1 MGRRRVAACLI
12 VAGALARAVP
22 ARATT
27 TCAPPPNADARVGAI
42 DGLER
47 LHWIERRMD
56 HEAARARFWTRAWG
70 IGIGAAGLGSLAA
83 VPFVAPSD
91 RVDWYTGAAS
101 AAIGVVPFL
110 VSPLSVT
117 RDAPKITAAVATLPA
132 DDAAHVCA
140 TLVDAEGRL
149 AAAAANERWQRG
161 WWTHAGNIAFNTGI
175 LLFLGLGYHHWV
187 SGILNGASGAAVGE
201 AIILTQPTG
210 SISDLRSYER
220 GDLASASARRENL
233 TMFYM
238 VWGGPGINLESDVR
252 SSPR

>member
-1 MGRRRVAACLI
+1 LRRRRAAACLI

-22 ARATT
+22 ARAA
-27 TCAPPPNADARVGAI
+27 TCAAPPNADARVVAI
-42 DGLER
+42 DGRER

-56 HEAARARFWTRAWG
+56 REASRARLWARAWG

-101 AAIGVVPFL
+101 AAVGVVPF
-110 VSPLSVT
+110 VISPLSVT
-117 RDAPKITAAVATLPA
+117 RDAPKLTAAVASIPE
-132 DDAAHVCA
+132 DDGARVCA
-140 TLVDAEGRL
+140 TLVDAERRL
-149 AAAAANERWQRG
+149 AVAAENERWQRG
-161 WWTHAGNIAFNTGI
+161 WWAHAGNVAFNTGV
-175 LLFLGLGYHHWV
+175 LLFLGLGYHHWL
-187 SGILNGASGAAVGE
+187 SGILNGAAGAAVGE

-220 GDLASASARRENL
+220 GDLPTAAQAGGRRENL

-238 VWGGPGINLESDVR
+238 VWGGAGITLD
-252 SSPR
+252 